1 MSNIEKG
8 LRRARAALHSIGG
21 PGFAE
26 LPPTPMPDMGSAAV
40 APASAAAGVP
50 AFEIERLEWVQ
61 PDVDLLEQNRIVIDE
76 RSNASAAYKVL
87 RTRILQRMRR
97 NGWKTLAVTGT
108 CPNEG
113 KTLTAIN
120 LSINLAWHLTT
131 SVVLV
136 DMDLR
141 NPSVHRYLGIDT
153 RFGLMDYL
161 NGDVPLVRAGVRP
174 GIERLGVILN
184 DRPVANASELLSAP
198 ETAGLIEEVKRGED
212 RIAIFD
218 LPPVFAGDDVLAF
231 APLVDAVLIVLSQ
244 GTTKRT
250 MLVPL
255 RELLQ
260 NVNVIGTVLNRSS
273 ERVAPY
279 YYGNYGQ
286 R

>member
-8 LRRARAALHSIGG
+8 LRRARAALHSIES
-21 PGFAE
+21 PGLPE
-26 LPPTPMPDMGSAAV
+26 LSSLPDLGSAAF
-40 APASAAAGVP
+40 APATAPAPAGVP

-141 NPSVHRYLGIDT
+141 NPSIHRYLGIDT

-174 GIERLGVILN
+174 GIERLGVIMN

-198 ETAGLIEEVKRGED
+198 ETIELIEEVKRGDD
-212 RIAIFD
+212 RIVIFD

-231 APLVDAVLIVLSQ
+231 APLVDAVLLVLSQ
-244 GTTKRT
+244 GTTKRLA
-250 MLVPL
+250 LVAL

-260 NVNVIGTVLNRSS
+260 NINVIGTVLNRSS

-279 YYGNYGQ
+279 YYGYGQ

>member
-8 LRRARAALHSIGG
+8 LKRARAALHSIGG
-21 PGFAE
+21 PGAGVTE
-26 LPPTPMPDMGSAAV
+26 LAPLPDVGSAAV
-40 APASAAAGVP
+40 APAPSAAP

-61 PDVDLLEQNRIVIDE
+61 PDVELLEQNRIVIDE
-76 RSNASAAYKVL
+76 RSIASAAYKVL
-87 RTRILQRMRR
+87 RTRVLQRMRR

-108 CPNEG
+108 CPDEG

-141 NPSVHRYLGIDT
+141 NPSIHRYLGIDT
-153 RFGLMDYL
+153 RFGVMDYL
-161 NGDVPLVRAGVRP
+161 NGDAPLVRAGVRP
-174 GIERLGVILN
+174 GVERLGVILN

-198 ETAGLIEEVKRGED
+198 ETLELIEQVKRGDD

-244 GTTKRT
+244 GTTKRAA
-250 MLVPL
+250 LLAL

-279 YYGNYGQ
+279 YYGYGYGY

>member
-1 MSNIEKG
+1 MSNIERG
-8 LRRARAALHSIGG
+8 LRRARAAVHSIGG
-21 PGFAE
+21 PNVAE
-26 LPPTPMPDMGSAAV
+26 LTPLPDAGSAAV
-40 APASAAAGVP
+40 APAPAPATMP
-50 AFEIERLEWVQ
+50 AFEIERLEWIQ
-61 PDVDLLEQNRIVIDE
+61 PDVELMEQNRIVLDE

-87 RTRILQRMRR
+87 RTRVLQRMRR

-141 NPSVHRYLGIDT
+141 NPSVHRYFGIDT

-198 ETAGLIEEVKRGED
+198 ETFELIDEVKRGED

-231 APLVDAVLIVLSQ
+231 APMVDAVLVVLSQ
-244 GTTKRT
+244 GTTKRAS
-250 MLVPL
+250 LLAL